1 MGREYEIV
9 GGACFLLGHLPNIS
23 SGYGVAGEVRPGG
36 QVTQPRG
43 GVS

>member
-1 MGREYEIV
+1 MGRRYEIV
-9 GGACFLLGHLPNIS
+9 AGVCFMLGLVPNIS
-23 SGYGVAGEVRPGG
+23 SGYGGAGEVRPCG